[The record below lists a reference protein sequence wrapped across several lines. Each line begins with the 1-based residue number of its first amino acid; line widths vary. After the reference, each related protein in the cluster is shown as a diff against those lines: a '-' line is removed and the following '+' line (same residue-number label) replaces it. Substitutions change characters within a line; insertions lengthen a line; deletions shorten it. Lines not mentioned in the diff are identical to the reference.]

1 MMPLA
6 AIWIC
11 LYVSR
16 AMGLDQVIDEMTSYG
31 GRFHRKGIF
40 TFMIRHVCIIL
51 LLIILISSVAQV
63 LGLITI

>member
-1 MMPLA
+1 
-6 AIWIC
+6 
-11 LYVSR
+11 
-16 AMGLDQVIDEMTSYG
+16 MGLDEVIDEMTSSG